1 MTRTDPMPERMIRPT
16 ITDQEVALLPLA
28 DGRADLLEE
37 IMSTPVLDHAE
48 PATRRTP
55 PGWLVAGAA
64 AAAVAAIALGSTL
77 GGDAASP
84 DRVPS
89 ADPPPEQSLVQSPE
103 FRAAPVAPV
112 VPEVPDGPYVGLEVL
127 GWDVV
132 ALYEGYGELT
142 IGWKNG
148 DQWLEIVR
156 YPADSYQS
164 YFADRDAYREGTA
177 GSLFGQAA
185 TTWAYSRNDHATMTE
200 PADGFYFEIRAAG
213 LLLPAYEDLVSGLV
227 QTDEA
232 GFYEG
237 LPEGT
242 LTPENHDQ
250 TIRDLLRGVTVPDGF
265 GVDDVRPDGFA
276 SPYHASAAVA
286 GAVGCAWLDVYAGGT
301 PVERKQAL
309 AAFEGSVDWPLL
321 QAMDAQGDYP
331 EVFWKL
337 VDDLRGGRSAAELKP
352 GIC

>member
-84 DRVPS
+84 ARVPS

-112 VPEVPDGPYVGLEVL
+112 VPEVSDGRYVGVEVI

-142 IGWKNG
+142 IGWENG
-148 DQWLEIVR
+148 DQWLEVVR

-177 GSLFGQAA
+177 GSLFGRAA
-185 TTWAYSRNDHATMTE
+185 TTWPYSRDDHATMTT
-200 PADGFYFEIRAAG
+200 PADGFFFEVRAAG
-213 LLLPAYEDLVSGLV
+213 MRLPAYEELITGLV

-232 GFYEG
+232 GFYAG
-237 LPEGT
+237 LPDGT
-242 LTPENHDQ
+242 VTPANRDQ
-250 TIRDLLRGVTVPDGF
+250 AIRDLLRGVTAPEGFGPEDVDLDGF
-265 GVDDVRPDGFA
+265 NA
-276 SPYHASAAVA
+276 PYHASAAVA
-286 GAVGCAWLDVYAGGT
+286 GAVGCAWLEVYAGGT
-301 PVERKQAL
+301 PAAQKQAL
-309 AAFEGSVDWPLL
+309 AALDGSVDWPLL
-321 QAMDAQGDYP
+321 QAIDAEGDYP
-331 EVFWKL
+331 EVFWML
-337 VDDLRGGRSAAELKP
+337 ADDLRGGRSAAELRSS
-352 GIC
+352 IC